1 MTQKSI
7 DLFIDAIRKGGA
19 ERVCVNYANYLADNN
34 YRVRIVLFREYE
46 DSYINLLDDR
56 IELVY
61 LHCHNASSMLK
72 KIKATNFVF
81 SSTVITFNHQISI
94 ALWFYGRFIDKT
106 KFKLIARNVNFLS
119 RDLHIR
125 KNSIKKFVTI
135 LLTKLVYK
143 KIDYFIAQCND
154 MKDDMVSYLSIPES
168 KITVIYNPVST
179 SIYKQPD
186 AKKDIDLLFVGRIK
200 KQKGLDYLANVLD
213 LVSQK
218 RQIKVCIIGTGDL
231 EIELQKKLDEITK
244 RNNIEVERI
253 LATDDVNSYYNRS
266 RITILTSLYEGF
278 PNVLA
283 ESLTVGTPVVSFD
296 CPSGPAEII
305 NNGINGYL
313 VPCFDCD
320 DFSNKVISL
329 LDDNQLSDIRYFNSE
344 KSFNLLEKVI
354 KN

>member
-34 YRVRIVLFREYE
+34 YKVRIVLFRKYE

-56 IELVY
+56 IEIVY

-72 KIKATNFVF
+72 RIKATKFIF
-81 SSTVITFNHQISI
+81 ASTVITFNHQISI
-94 ALWFYGRFIDKT
+94 ALWFYRRFIDKT

-119 RDLHIR
+119 RDLHLR

-135 LLTKLVYK
+135 LLTKLVYRN
-143 KIDYFIAQCND
+143 IDYYIAQCND

-179 SIYKQPD
+179 SIYKQD
-186 AKKDIDLLFVGRIK
+186 DIKKDIDLLFVGRIR
-200 KQKGLDYLANVLD
+200 KQKGLDYLATVLD
-213 LVSQK
+213 SVSQY
-218 RQIKVCIIGTGDL
+218 RNIKVCIIGTGDL
-231 EIELQKKLDEITK
+231 EVELQHNLDEIKK
-244 RNNIEVERI
+244 RNNIEIERI
-253 LATDDVNSYYNRS
+253 YATDDVNSYYNRS

-283 ESLTVGTPVVSFD
+283 ESLTVGTPVISFN
-296 CPSGPAEII
+296 CPSGPAEIVE
-305 NNGINGYL
+305 NGVNGYL
-313 VPCFDCD
+313 IPCFDCD
-320 DFSNKVISL
+320 DFSNKVLSL
-329 LDDNQLSDIRYFNSE
+329 LDNNELSDIRYFNSD
-344 KSFNLLEKVI
+344 KSFNLLEQVI

>member
-34 YRVRIVLFREYE
+34 YKVRIVLFREYE
-46 DSYINLLDDR
+46 DSYINLLDER

-72 KIKATNFVF
+72 KIKATNFTF
-81 SSTVITFNHQISI
+81 ASTVITFNHQISI
-94 ALWFYGRFIDKT
+94 ALWFYRRFINKSP
-106 KFKLIARNVNFLS
+106 FKLIARNVNYLS

-135 LLTKLVYK
+135 LLTKLVYRN
-143 KIDYFIAQCND
+143 IDYYIAQCND
-154 MKDDMVSYLSIPES
+154 MKDDMVSYLSIPED

-179 SIYKQPD
+179 SIFKQPNVE
-186 AKKDIDLLFVGRIK
+186 KDIDLLFVGRIK
-200 KQKGLDYLANVLD
+200 KQKGLDYLASVID

-218 RQIKVCIIGTGDL
+218 RKIKVTIIGTGDL
-231 EIELQKKLDEITK
+231 ETELQHNLDDIKK
-244 RNNIEVERI
+244 RNNVEIERI
-253 LATDDVNSYYNRS
+253 LATDDVNNYYNRS

-283 ESLTVGTPVVSFD
+283 ESLTAGTPVVSFD

-305 NNGINGYL
+305 ENGINGYL
-313 VPCFDCD
+313 VPCFDCNE
-320 DFSNKVISL
+320 FSQKVISL
-329 LDDNQLSDIRYFNSE
+329 LDDNQLSDIRYFNSD
-344 KSFNLLEKVI
+344 KSFNLLEQVI
-354 KN
+354 KD

>member
-19 ERVCVNYANYLADNN
+19 ERVCVNYANYLAENN
-34 YRVRIVLFREYE
+34 YKVRIVLFREYE
-46 DSYINLLDDR
+46 DSYINLLDER

-72 KIKATNFVF
+72 KIKATNFTF
-81 SSTVITFNHQISI
+81 ASTVITFNHQISI
-94 ALWFYGRFIDKT
+94 ALWFYRRFINKSP
-106 KFKLIARNVNFLS
+106 FKLIARNVNYLS

-135 LLTKLVYK
+135 LLTKLVYRN
-143 KIDYFIAQCND
+143 IDYYIAQCND
-154 MKDDMVSYLSIPES
+154 MKDDMVSYLSIPED

-179 SIYKQPD
+179 SIFKQPNVE
-186 AKKDIDLLFVGRIK
+186 KDIDLLFVGRIK
-200 KQKGLDYLANVLD
+200 KQKGLDYLASVID

-218 RQIKVCIIGTGDL
+218 RKIKVTIIGTGDL
-231 EIELQKKLDEITK
+231 ETELQHNLDDIK
-244 RNNIEVERI
+244 QRNNVEIERI
-253 LATDDVNSYYNRS
+253 LATDDVNNYYNRS

-283 ESLTVGTPVVSFD
+283 ESLTAGTPVVSFD

-305 NNGINGYL
+305 ENGINGYL
-313 VPCFDCD
+313 VPCFDCNE
-320 DFSNKVISL
+320 FSQKVLSL
-329 LDDNQLSDIRYFNSE
+329 LDDNQLSDIRYFNSD
-344 KSFNLLEKVI
+344 KSFNLLEQVI
-354 KN
+354 KD

>member
-34 YRVRIVLFREYE
+34 YKVRIVLFREYE

-61 LHCHNASSMLK
+61 LNCHNASTMLK
-72 KIKATNFVF
+72 KIKATNFEF
-81 SSTVITFNHQISI
+81 ASTVITFNHQISI
-94 ALWFYGRFIDKT
+94 ALWFYRRFINKT
-106 KFKLIARNVNFLS
+106 KFKLIARNVNYLS

-135 LLTKLVYK
+135 LLTKLVYRN
-143 KIDYFIAQCND
+143 IDYYIAQCND
-154 MKDDMVSYLSIPES
+154 MKDDMVSYLSIPEN

-179 SIYKQPD
+179 SIFKQPNVE
-186 AKKDIDLLFVGRIK
+186 KDIDLLFVGRIK
-200 KQKGLDYLANVLD
+200 KQKGLDYLASVID

-218 RQIKVCIIGTGDL
+218 RKIKVTIIGTGDL
-231 EIELQKKLDEITK
+231 ETELQHNLDDIK
-244 RNNIEVERI
+244 QRNNVEIERI
-253 LATDDVNSYYNRS
+253 LATDDVNNYYNRS

-283 ESLTVGTPVVSFD
+283 ESLTAGTPVVSFD

-305 NNGINGYL
+305 ENGVNGYL
-313 VPCFDCD
+313 VPCFDCNE
-320 DFSNKVISL
+320 FSQKVISL
-329 LDDNQLSDIRYFNSE
+329 LDDNQLSDIRYFNSD
-344 KSFNLLEKVI
+344 KSFNLLEQVI
-354 KN
+354 KD

>member
-34 YRVRIVLFREYE
+34 YKVRIVLFREYE
-46 DSYINLLDDR
+46 DSYINLLDER

-72 KIKATNFVF
+72 KIKATNFTF
-81 SSTVITFNHQISI
+81 ASTVITFNHQISI
-94 ALWFYGRFIDKT
+94 ALWFYRRFINKSP
-106 KFKLIARNVNFLS
+106 FKLIARNVNYLS

-135 LLTKLVYK
+135 LLTKLVYRN
-143 KIDYFIAQCND
+143 IDYYIAQCND
-154 MKDDMVSYLSIPES
+154 MKDDMVSYLSIPED

-179 SIYKQPD
+179 SIFKQPNVE
-186 AKKDIDLLFVGRIK
+186 KDIDLLFVGRIK
-200 KQKGLDYLANVLD
+200 KQKGLDYLASVID

-218 RQIKVCIIGTGDL
+218 RKIKVTIIGTGDL
-231 EIELQKKLDEITK
+231 ETELQHNLDDIK
-244 RNNIEVERI
+244 QRNNVEIERI
-253 LATDDVNSYYNRS
+253 LATDDVNNYYNRS

-283 ESLTVGTPVVSFD
+283 ESLTAGTPVVSFD

-305 NNGINGYL
+305 ENGINGYL
-313 VPCFDCD
+313 VPCFDCNE
-320 DFSNKVISL
+320 FSQKVLSL
-329 LDDNQLSDIRYFNSE
+329 LDDNQLSDIRYFNSD
-344 KSFNLLEKVI
+344 KSFNLLEQVI
-354 KN
+354 KD

>member
-1 MTQKSI
+1 M
-7 DLFIDAIRKGGA
+7 
-19 ERVCVNYANYLADNN
+19 
-34 YRVRIVLFREYE
+34 
-46 DSYINLLDDR
+46 
-56 IELVY
+56 
-61 LHCHNASSMLK
+61 
-72 KIKATNFVF
+72 
-81 SSTVITFNHQISI
+81 
-94 ALWFYGRFIDKT
+94 
-106 KFKLIARNVNFLS
+106 
-119 RDLHIR
+119 
-125 KNSIKKFVTI
+125 
-135 LLTKLVYK
+135 
-143 KIDYFIAQCND
+143 
-154 MKDDMVSYLSIPES
+154 
-168 KITVIYNPVST
+168 
-179 SIYKQPD
+179 
-186 AKKDIDLLFVGRIK
+186 
-200 KQKGLDYLANVLD
+200 
-213 LVSQK
+213 
-218 RQIKVCIIGTGDL
+218 CIIGTGDL
-231 EIELQKKLDEITK
+231 ETELQKKLDEITK